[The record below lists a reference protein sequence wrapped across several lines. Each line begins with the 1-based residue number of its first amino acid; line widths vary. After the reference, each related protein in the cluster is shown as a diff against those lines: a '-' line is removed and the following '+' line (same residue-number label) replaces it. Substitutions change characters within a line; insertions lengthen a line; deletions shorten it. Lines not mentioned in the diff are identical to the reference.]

1 MELYLVL
8 TLKARLDLVGQ
19 FFPLQG
25 GLNARNNFIRNYGC
39 GPKIVTFAYEKGPK
53 DKNVPGLGILGVRV
67 WLGRG

>member
-1 MELYLVL
+1 M
-8 TLKARLDLVGQ
+8 KARLDLVGQ

-53 DKNVPGLGILGVRV
+53 DKKRTWARDSGRAGLVGEGLSGD
-67 WLGRG
+67 